1 MDRRRSLRLIT
12 AGSMVALAVGCTP
25 AAEAPPPVDAT
36 AHEAAAAAL
45 WPRYGDA
52 VLAANLE
59 GVMTLYSD
67 MATVDVKG
75 FPPMDKPA
83 LMKLLGELFA
93 TTRTTEFT
101 VTPEYTHVV
110 GEGLVHQAGRYREA
124 TVPTGEA
131 AATGKPMTEYG
142 RFAGALVREADGQ
155 WRIMYLMAFTDST
168 VTR

>member
-1 MDRRRSLRLIT
+1 MDRRRVLRLLT
-12 AGSMVALAVGCTP
+12 VGSAMALAVGCAP
-25 AAEAPPPVDAT
+25 AAEAPPPVDTT

-45 WPRYGDA
+45 WSSYGDA
-52 VLAANLE
+52 VLAGNLE
-59 GVMTLYSD
+59 GVLTLYSD
-67 MATVDVKG
+67 LATVDVKG

-83 LMKLLGELFA
+83 LTKLLGELFA
-93 TTRTTEFT
+93 TARTTEFT

-142 RFAGALVREADGQ
+142 RFATAIGRGTDGQ